1 MQRKNVENTIKIGRF
16 SIYVAQKKGGCIR
29 KARGKTIGS
38 AFSPQY
44 YGPNFQKSTVKVH
57 EIYASWIPGK
67 KYRKIIIQFHG
78 KFTSLKSEKC
88 DKTENLQLNQTP
100 SIIQSIEINQIS
112 ILLR

>member
-1 MQRKNVENTIKIGRF
+1 MLLRKKVVAFARLGGKLLTPRF
-16 SIYVAQKKGGCIR
+16 SPSIMDQTFKNALSKYMKFMHHEYRAKISKKR
-29 KARGKTIGS
+29 
-38 AFSPQY
+38 
-44 YGPNFQKSTVKVH
+44 
-57 EIYASWIPGK
+57 
-67 KYRKIIIQFHG
+67 IQFHG